1 MKQKQDKKKTI
12 YQKFHWKLTLFA
24 TVVTSGI
31 LIVIAPATVPS
42 PVLFATVVT
51 SGILISAT
59 FLCLS
64 FSEKELERNQYISF
78 LNNVNTSLSH
88 MENQEII
95 SHQWLSRLEAS
106 YQFMIQI
113 YDNCAPL

>member
-12 YQKFHWKLTLFA
+12 YQKFHWKLT
-24 TVVTSGI
+24 
-31 LIVIAPATVPS
+31 
-42 PVLFATVVT
+42 LFATVVT

-95 SHQWLSRLEAS
+95 SHQWLSRVEAS

-113 YDNCAPL
+113 YDNGAPL

>member
-24 TVVTSGI
+24 TVV
-31 LIVIAPATVPS
+31 A
-42 PVLFATVVT
+42 

-113 YDNCAPL
+113 YDNGAPL